1 MDNDPNAP
9 PTAKKVGKASNAES
23 RSPNDPQW
31 WLAGSVHPYAPFV
44 GNALKWESY
53 VYDDG
58 STYEGT
64 MLLDVPHGK
73 GTIVFGNGFGGGIQR
88 PEKNDKYEG
97 EFDTGFAHG
106 LAQYTHTSKGKL
118 FKGEYN
124 VGQRH
129 GCGAEYDMSPFLKKV
144 KGGMDPSQA
153 WEETKD
159 TIESKAKYGTW
170 LRDAFFTGPD
180 ESGRWCHIKEITGT
194 VKEVDEV
201 VEKVRMFQYKPDGE
215 VTLRFARDAKGFP
228 APLMQD
234 PVHYPHGSA
243 FLAPGPL
250 GLCHSIPNDSK
261 LKNAMSKAAAV
272 QQHIHDMYNIPEN
285 PEPGSI
291 LEKAMKLWKKKQARK
306 QKALEKKLQR
316 EMQRI
321 RRTEAAVADDEGA
334 ASADIVK
341 EEASPQVEEEEID
354 DDDLIA
360 FSESGQ
366 GSNGPSI
373 VASASV
379 GLSRAVISM
388 QKALHAARIK
398 APRLPS
404 FSSHRNQ

>member
-1 MDNDPNAP
+1 M
-9 PTAKKVGKASNAES
+9 
-23 RSPNDPQW
+23 R
-31 WLAGSVHPYAPFV
+31 AG
-44 GNALKWESY
+44 
-53 VYDDG
+53 DG
-58 STYEGT
+58 
-64 MLLDVPHGK
+64 
-73 GTIVFGNGFGGGIQR
+73 
-88 PEKNDKYEG
+88 
-97 EFDTGFAHG
+97 A
-106 LAQYTHTSKGKL
+106 TSKKSRML
-118 FKGEYN
+118 S
-124 VGQRH
+124 
-129 GCGAEYDMSPFLKKV
+129 CSFLKSTS
-144 KGGMDPSQA
+144 MLIH
-153 WEETKD
+153 TF
-159 TIESKAKYGTW
+159 YFHC
-170 LRDAFFTGPD
+170 R
-180 ESGRWCHIKEITGT
+180 GT

-291 LEKAMKLWKKKQARK
+291 LEKAMKLWKRKQARK

-321 RRTEAAVADDEGA
+321 RRTEAAVADGEGA
-334 ASADIVK
+334 GSADTVK

-360 FSESGQ
+360 FSESSN

-373 VASASV
+373 VASASL
-379 GLSRAVISM
+379 GLSRAMISM
-388 QKALHAARIK
+388 QKALHSARIK

-404 FSSHRNQ
+404 FSIHRNQ

>member
-1 MDNDPNAP
+1 
-9 PTAKKVGKASNAES
+9 
-23 RSPNDPQW
+23 
-31 WLAGSVHPYAPFV
+31 
-44 GNALKWESY
+44 
-53 VYDDG
+53 
-58 STYEGT
+58 

-180 ESGRWCHIKEITGT
+180 ESGRWCHIKEITYVVVMLCVRIAPCRFITISLRLSYCRGT
-194 VKEVDEV
+194 VQEVDEV

-360 FSESGQ
+360 FGESGQ